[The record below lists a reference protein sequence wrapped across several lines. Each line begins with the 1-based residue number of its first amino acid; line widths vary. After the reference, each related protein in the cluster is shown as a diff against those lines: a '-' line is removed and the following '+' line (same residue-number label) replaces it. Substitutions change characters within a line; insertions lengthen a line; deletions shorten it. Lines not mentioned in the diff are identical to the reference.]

1 MFRTHSIKKLSA
13 YRPRRHAI
21 NWLNPV
27 PLIDVVFLL
36 LIFFM
41 LSANFSGREGF
52 LPAML
57 PKLETAGQV
66 RELEPILIYLN
77 SLPDGGCEVQI
88 GRVESFI
95 VQPGPGQS
103 DFQALGERVSLIL
116 DRQGRKTDDPI
127 KLVPNWHTR
136 WDDVAKAYDALY
148 HINLSNIIFT
158 VVEKPD

>member
-1 MFRTHSIKKLSA
+1 
-13 YRPRRHAI
+13 
-21 NWLNPV
+21 
-27 PLIDVVFLL
+27 
-36 LIFFM
+36 
-41 LSANFSGREGF
+41 
-52 LPAML
+52 ML

-77 SLPDGGCEVQI
+77 SLPNGGCEVQI
-88 GRVESFI
+88 GRVENFI
-95 VQPGPGQS
+95 VQPTPGQS
-103 DFQALGERVSLIL
+103 DFQTLGERVSLIL

-148 HINLSNIIFT
+148 RINISNIIFT